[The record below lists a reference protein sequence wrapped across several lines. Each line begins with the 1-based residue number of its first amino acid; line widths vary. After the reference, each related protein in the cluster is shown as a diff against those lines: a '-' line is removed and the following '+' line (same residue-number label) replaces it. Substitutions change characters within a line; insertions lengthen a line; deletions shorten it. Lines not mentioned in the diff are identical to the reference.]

1 MSLTLHALAGRAAA
15 LGGLGSATMA
25 LYMAAL
31 RRVDFDLIPASAMP
45 RVRWWSA
52 HAPTAFIISLLL
64 TVIGLVG
71 LVAT

>member
-1 MSLTLHALAGRAAA
+1 
-15 LGGLGSATMA
+15 
-25 LYMAAL
+25 
-31 RRVDFDLIPASAMP
+31 VDFDLIPASAMP

>member
-1 MSLTLHALAGRAAA
+1 MSLTLHTLAGRVAAF
-15 LGGLGSATMA
+15 GGLGSATMA

-31 RRVDFDLIPASAMP
+31 RRVDFDLIPSSAMP

-52 HAPTAFIISLLL
+52 HAPMAFFVGLLL
-64 TVIGLVG
+64 TVIGLVL